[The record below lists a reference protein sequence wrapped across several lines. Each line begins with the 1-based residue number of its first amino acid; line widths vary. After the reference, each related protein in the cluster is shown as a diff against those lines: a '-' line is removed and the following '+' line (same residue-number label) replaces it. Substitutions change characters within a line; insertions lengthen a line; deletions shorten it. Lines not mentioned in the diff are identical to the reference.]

1 MLSKI
6 LKLSLLILFIV
17 VSVSLYE
24 TDRKYSDLKK
34 ELKEKKALINDQL
47 IYINK
52 NNASHEINI
61 KKKLKKLEFP
71 KYKSLEINLY
81 NNKKKLNFYKSNNQL
96 VRGINNFFPGSG
108 YLDLYENKLFLIS
121 ATGLIGYSN
130 NLYGDS
136 IIFNQI
142 NNNIND
148 FLSLDEINKGNWF
161 SVKDLLVVN
170 NNIYVSFTNEQKN
183 NCWNTSVIVA
193 KLNFEYLKFSNFFEP
208 KYCVKSKNNYDKEFN
223 AHQSGGKLFKYD
235 DDNIIL
241 TMGDYRLRK
250 LAQDINSTFGK
261 ILKLNSKSKK
271 YEILS
276 LGHRNPQGLYYDL
289 DKDYIISTEHGPHGG
304 DEINLNLN
312 TKIVKNFGW
321 AISSYGEHY
330 GGKESHENKNKY
342 KKYPLHKSHKDY
354 NFIEPIK
361 YFVPSIGISQ
371 LVQIKQNKF
380 LLSSLKD
387 ESIYTF
393 ALNEKNELTEF
404 KRIEIGER
412 IRDMVYDSEKKEVVL
427 FLENTASIGILKTN

>member
-17 VSVSLYE
+17 VSVTLYE
-24 TDRKYSDLKK
+24 TDKKYSDLKK
-34 ELKEKKALINDQL
+34 ELKAKKALINDQL

-61 KKKLKKLEFP
+61 KKKIKKLEFP

-208 KYCVKSKNNYDKEFN
+208 KYCVKSKDNYDKEFN

-261 ILKLNSKSKK
+261 ILKLNSKSKR

-276 LGHRNPQGLYYDL
+276 LGHRNPQGLYYNL
-289 DKDYIISTEHGPHGG
+289 DKDYVISTEHGPHGG

-330 GGKESHENKNKY
+330 GGKESYENKSKY

-393 ALNEKNELTEF
+393 TLNEKNELTEF

>member
-17 VSVSLYE
+17 VSVTLYE

-108 YLDLYENKLFLIS
+108 YLDLHENKLFLIS

-130 NLYGDS
+130 NLYEDS

-276 LGHRNPQGLYYDL
+276 LGHRNPQGLYYNL

-412 IRDMVYDSEKKEVVL
+412 IRDMVYDSEKKEVLL

>member
-17 VSVSLYE
+17 VSVTLYE

-61 KKKLKKLEFP
+61 KKKIKKLEFP

-261 ILKLNSKSKK
+261 ILKLNSKSKR

-276 LGHRNPQGLYYDL
+276 LGHRNPQGLYYNL
-289 DKDYIISTEHGPHGG
+289 DKDYVISTEHGPHGG

-393 ALNEKNELTEF
+393 TLNKKNELTEF

>member
-17 VSVSLYE
+17 VSVTLYE

-276 LGHRNPQGLYYDL
+276 LGHRNPQGLYYNL

-412 IRDMVYDSEKKEVVL
+412 IRDMVYDSEKKEVLL

>member
-17 VSVSLYE
+17 VSVTLYE

-261 ILKLNSKSKK
+261 ILKLNSKTKR

-276 LGHRNPQGLYYDL
+276 LGHRNPQGLYYNL

-330 GGKESHENKNKY
+330 GGKESYENKSKY

>member
-17 VSVSLYE
+17 VSVTLYE

-61 KKKLKKLEFP
+61 KKKIKKLEFP

-261 ILKLNSKSKK
+261 ILKLNSKSKR

-289 DKDYIISTEHGPHGG
+289 DKDYVISTEHGPDGG

-330 GGKESHENKNKY
+330 GGKESYENKSKY

-393 ALNEKNELTEF
+393 TLNKKNELTEF

-412 IRDMVYDSEKKEVVL
+412 IRDMVYDSEKKEVIL

>member
-17 VSVSLYE
+17 VSVTLYE

-61 KKKLKKLEFP
+61 KKKIKKLEFP

-130 NLYGDS
+130 NLYEDS

>member
-17 VSVSLYE
+17 VSVTLYE
-24 TDRKYSDLKK
+24 TDKKYSDLKK
-34 ELKEKKALINDQL
+34 ELKAKKALINDQL

-61 KKKLKKLEFP
+61 KKKIKKLEFP

-261 ILKLNSKSKK
+261 ILKLNSKSKR

-289 DKDYIISTEHGPHGG
+289 DKDYVISTEHGPHGG

-330 GGKESHENKNKY
+330 GGKESYENKSKY

-371 LVQIKQNKF
+371 LIQIKQNKF

-393 ALNEKNELTEF
+393 TLNKKNELTEF

-412 IRDMVYDSEKKEVVL
+412 IRDMVYDSEKKEVIL

>member
-61 KKKLKKLEFP
+61 KKKIKKLEFP

-208 KYCVKSKNNYDKEFN
+208 KYCVKSKDNYDKEFN

-261 ILKLNSKSKK
+261 ILKLNSKSKR

-289 DKDYIISTEHGPHGG
+289 DKDYVISTEHGPDGG

-330 GGKESHENKNKY
+330 GGKESYENKSKY

-393 ALNEKNELTEF
+393 TLNKKNELTEF

>member
-17 VSVSLYE
+17 VSVTLYE

-61 KKKLKKLEFP
+61 KKKIKKLEFP

-261 ILKLNSKSKK
+261 ILKLNSKSKR

-276 LGHRNPQGLYYDL
+276 LGHRNPQGLYYNL

-380 LLSSLKD
+380 ILSSLKD

>member
-17 VSVSLYE
+17 VSVTLYE

-61 KKKLKKLEFP
+61 KKKIKKLEFP

-261 ILKLNSKSKK
+261 ILKLNSKSKR

-276 LGHRNPQGLYYDL
+276 LGHRNPQGLYYNL
-289 DKDYIISTEHGPHGG
+289 DKDYVISTEHGPHGG

-330 GGKESHENKNKY
+330 GGKESHENKNNY

-393 ALNEKNELTEF
+393 TLNKKNELTEF

-412 IRDMVYDSEKKEVVL
+412 IRDMVYDSEKKEVLL

>member
-17 VSVSLYE
+17 VSVTLYE

-61 KKKLKKLEFP
+61 KKKIKKLEFP

-130 NLYGDS
+130 NLYEDS

-261 ILKLNSKSKK
+261 ILKLNSKSKR

-412 IRDMVYDSEKKEVVL
+412 IRDMVYDSEKKEVLL

>member
-61 KKKLKKLEFP
+61 KKKIKKLEFP

-261 ILKLNSKSKK
+261 ILKLNSKSKR

-276 LGHRNPQGLYYDL
+276 LGHRNPQGLYYNL
-289 DKDYIISTEHGPHGG
+289 DKDYVISTEHGPHGG

-330 GGKESHENKNKY
+330 GGKESYENKSKY

-393 ALNEKNELTEF
+393 TLNEKNELTEF

>member
-17 VSVSLYE
+17 VSVTLYE

-276 LGHRNPQGLYYDL
+276 LGHRNPQGLYYNL
-289 DKDYIISTEHGPHGG
+289 DKDYVISTEHGPHGG

>member
-61 KKKLKKLEFP
+61 KKKIKKLEFP

-261 ILKLNSKSKK
+261 ILKLNSKSKR

-289 DKDYIISTEHGPHGG
+289 DKDYVISTEHGPHGG

-330 GGKESHENKNKY
+330 GGKESYENKSKY

-371 LVQIKQNKF
+371 LIQIKQNKF

-393 ALNEKNELTEF
+393 TLNEKNELTEF

>member
-17 VSVSLYE
+17 VSVTLYE

-61 KKKLKKLEFP
+61 KKKIKKLEFP

-130 NLYGDS
+130 NLYEDS

-276 LGHRNPQGLYYDL
+276 LGHRNPQGLYYNL

>member
-17 VSVSLYE
+17 VSVTLYE

-61 KKKLKKLEFP
+61 KKKIKKLEFP

-261 ILKLNSKSKK
+261 ILKLNSKSKR

-289 DKDYIISTEHGPHGG
+289 DKDYVISTEHGPHGG

-330 GGKESHENKNKY
+330 GGKESYENKSKY

-393 ALNEKNELTEF
+393 TLNKKNELTEF

-412 IRDMVYDSEKKEVVL
+412 IRDMVYDSEKKEVIL

>member
-130 NLYGDS
+130 NLYEDS

-289 DKDYIISTEHGPHGG
+289 D
-304 DEINLNLN
+304 
-312 TKIVKNFGW
+312 
-321 AISSYGEHY
+321 
-330 GGKESHENKNKY
+330 
-342 KKYPLHKSHKDY
+342 
-354 NFIEPIK
+354 
-361 YFVPSIGISQ
+361 
-371 LVQIKQNKF
+371 
-380 LLSSLKD
+380 LSL
-387 ESIYTF
+387 IH
-393 ALNEKNELTEF
+393 
-404 KRIEIGER
+404 I
-412 IRDMVYDSEKKEVVL
+412 
-427 FLENTASIGILKTN
+427 

>member
-6 LKLSLLILFIV
+6 LKLSLLTLFIV
-17 VSVSLYE
+17 VSVTLYE
-24 TDRKYSDLKK
+24 TDSKYSDLKK

-108 YLDLYENKLFLIS
+108 YLDLHENKLFLIS

-261 ILKLNSKSKK
+261 ILKLNSKSKR

-276 LGHRNPQGLYYDL
+276 LGHRNPQGLYYNL

-330 GGKESHENKNKY
+330 GGKESYENKSKY

-412 IRDMVYDSEKKEVVL
+412 IRDMVYDSEKKEVLL

>member
-6 LKLSLLILFIV
+6 LKSSLLILFIV

-61 KKKLKKLEFP
+61 KKKIKKLEFP

-261 ILKLNSKSKK
+261 ILKLNSKSKR

-289 DKDYIISTEHGPHGG
+289 DKDYVISTEHGPHGG

-330 GGKESHENKNKY
+330 GGKESYENKSKY

-371 LVQIKQNKF
+371 LIQIKQNKF

-393 ALNEKNELTEF
+393 TLNEKNELTEF

>member
-17 VSVSLYE
+17 VSVTLYE

-61 KKKLKKLEFP
+61 KKKIKKLEFP

-261 ILKLNSKSKK
+261 ILKLNSKSKR

-276 LGHRNPQGLYYDL
+276 LGHRNPQGLYYNL
-289 DKDYIISTEHGPHGG
+289 DKDYVISTEHGPHGG

-412 IRDMVYDSEKKEVVL
+412 IRDMVYDSEKKEVLL

>member
-17 VSVSLYE
+17 VSVTLYE

-61 KKKLKKLEFP
+61 KKKIKKLEFP

-261 ILKLNSKSKK
+261 ILKLNSKSKR

-276 LGHRNPQGLYYDL
+276 LGHRNPQGLYYNL
-289 DKDYIISTEHGPHGG
+289 DKDYVISTEHGPHGG

-330 GGKESHENKNKY
+330 GGKESYENKSKY

-371 LVQIKQNKF
+371 LIQIKQNKF

-393 ALNEKNELTEF
+393 TLNKKNELTEF

-412 IRDMVYDSEKKEVVL
+412 IRDMVYDSEKKEVIL

>member
-61 KKKLKKLEFP
+61 KKKIKKLEFP

-261 ILKLNSKSKK
+261 ILKLNSKSKR

-276 LGHRNPQGLYYDL
+276 LGHRNPQGLYYNL
-289 DKDYIISTEHGPHGG
+289 DKDYVISTEHGPHGG

-330 GGKESHENKNKY
+330 GGKESYENKSKY

-371 LVQIKQNKF
+371 LIQIKQNKF

-393 ALNEKNELTEF
+393 TLNKKNELTEF

>member
-17 VSVSLYE
+17 VSVTLYE

-61 KKKLKKLEFP
+61 KKKIKKLEFP

-108 YLDLYENKLFLIS
+108 YLDLHENKLFLIS

-130 NLYGDS
+130 NLYEDS

-393 ALNEKNELTEF
+393 TLNEKNELTEF

>member
-17 VSVSLYE
+17 VSVTLYE
-24 TDRKYSDLKK
+24 TDSKYSDLKK

-61 KKKLKKLEFP
+61 KKKIKKLEFP

-108 YLDLYENKLFLIS
+108 YLDLHENKLFLIS

-130 NLYGDS
+130 NLYEDS

-276 LGHRNPQGLYYDL
+276 LGHRNPQGLYYNL

-412 IRDMVYDSEKKEVVL
+412 IRDMVYDSEKKEVLL

>member
-17 VSVSLYE
+17 VSVTLYE

-61 KKKLKKLEFP
+61 KKKIKKLEFP

-142 NNNIND
+142 NKNIND

-261 ILKLNSKSKK
+261 ILKLNSKSKR

-276 LGHRNPQGLYYDL
+276 LGHRNPQGLYYNL
-289 DKDYIISTEHGPHGG
+289 DKDYVISTEHGPHGG

-330 GGKESHENKNKY
+330 GGKESYENKSKY

-393 ALNEKNELTEF
+393 TLNKKNELTEF

-412 IRDMVYDSEKKEVVL
+412 IRDMVYDSEKKEVIL

>member
-17 VSVSLYE
+17 VSVTLYE

-61 KKKLKKLEFP
+61 KKKIKKLEFP

-208 KYCVKSKNNYDKEFN
+208 KYCVKSKDNYDKEFN

-261 ILKLNSKSKK
+261 ILKLNSKSKR

-289 DKDYIISTEHGPHGG
+289 DKDYVISTEHGPHGG

-330 GGKESHENKNKY
+330 GGKESYENKSKY

-393 ALNEKNELTEF
+393 TLNEKNELTEF

>member
-17 VSVSLYE
+17 VSVTLYE
-24 TDRKYSDLKK
+24 TDSKYSDLKK

-108 YLDLYENKLFLIS
+108 YLDLHENKLFLIS

-130 NLYGDS
+130 NLYEDS

>member
-1 MLSKI
+1 M
-6 LKLSLLILFIV
+6 
-17 VSVSLYE
+17 
-24 TDRKYSDLKK
+24 
-34 ELKEKKALINDQL
+34 
-47 IYINK
+47 
-52 NNASHEINI
+52 
-61 KKKLKKLEFP
+61 
-71 KYKSLEINLY
+71 
-81 NNKKKLNFYKSNNQL
+81 
-96 VRGINNFFPGSG
+96 RGINNFFPGSG

-261 ILKLNSKSKK
+261 ILKLNSKSKR

-289 DKDYIISTEHGPHGG
+289 DKDYVISTEHGPHGG

-330 GGKESHENKNKY
+330 GGKESYENKSKY

-371 LVQIKQNKF
+371 LIQIKQNKF

-393 ALNEKNELTEF
+393 TLNEKNELTEF

>member
-17 VSVSLYE
+17 VSVTLYE

-61 KKKLKKLEFP
+61 KKKIKKLEFP

-108 YLDLYENKLFLIS
+108 YLDIYENKLFLIS

-130 NLYGDS
+130 NLYEDS

-261 ILKLNSKSKK
+261 ILKLNSKSKR

-276 LGHRNPQGLYYDL
+276 LGHRNPQGLYYNL
-289 DKDYIISTEHGPHGG
+289 DKDYVISTEHGPHGG

-330 GGKESHENKNKY
+330 GGKESYENKSKY

-393 ALNEKNELTEF
+393 TLNKKNELTEF

-427 FLENTASIGILKTN
+427 FLENTASIGILKIN

>member
-17 VSVSLYE
+17 VSVTLYE

-61 KKKLKKLEFP
+61 KKKIKKLEFP

-276 LGHRNPQGLYYDL
+276 LGHRNPQGLYYNL
-289 DKDYIISTEHGPHGG
+289 DKDYVISTEHGPHGG

>member
-17 VSVSLYE
+17 VSVTLYE

-61 KKKLKKLEFP
+61 KKKIKKLEFP

-261 ILKLNSKSKK
+261 ILKLNSKSKR

-276 LGHRNPQGLYYDL
+276 LGHRNPQGLYYNL
-289 DKDYIISTEHGPHGG
+289 DKDYVISTEHGPHGG

-393 ALNEKNELTEF
+393 TLNKKNELTEF

-412 IRDMVYDSEKKEVVL
+412 IRDMVYDSEKKEVIL

>member
-17 VSVSLYE
+17 VSVTLYE

-61 KKKLKKLEFP
+61 KKKIKKLEFP

-261 ILKLNSKSKK
+261 ILKLNSKSKR

-276 LGHRNPQGLYYDL
+276 LGHRNPQGLYYNL
-289 DKDYIISTEHGPHGG
+289 DKDYVISTEHGPHGG

-393 ALNEKNELTEF
+393 VLNEKNELTEF

>member
-1 MLSKI
+1 MKI
-6 LKLSLLILFIV
+6 LTKWNIYAIKWTI
-17 VSVSLYE
+17 YE

-81 NNKKKLNFYKSNNQL
+81 KNKKKLNFYKSNNQL

-130 NLYGDS
+130 NLYEDS

-261 ILKLNSKSKK
+261 ILKLNSKSKR

-276 LGHRNPQGLYYDL
+276 LGHRNPQGLYYNL

>member
-17 VSVSLYE
+17 VSVTLYE

-108 YLDLYENKLFLIS
+108 YLDLHENKLFLIS

-130 NLYGDS
+130 NLYEDS

-241 TMGDYRLRK
+241 TMGEYRLRK

-276 LGHRNPQGLYYDL
+276 LGHRNPQGLYYNL

>member
-17 VSVSLYE
+17 VSVTLYE

-61 KKKLKKLEFP
+61 KKKIKKLEFP

-261 ILKLNSKSKK
+261 ILKLNSKSKR

-276 LGHRNPQGLYYDL
+276 LGHRNPQGLYYNL
-289 DKDYIISTEHGPHGG
+289 DKDYVISTEHGPHGG

-330 GGKESHENKNKY
+330 GGKESYENKSKY

-371 LVQIKQNKF
+371 LVQIQQNKF

-393 ALNEKNELTEF
+393 TLNKKNELTEF

>member
-61 KKKLKKLEFP
+61 KKKIKKLEFP

-261 ILKLNSKSKK
+261 ILKLNSKSKR

-289 DKDYIISTEHGPHGG
+289 DKDYVISTEHGPHGG

-330 GGKESHENKNKY
+330 GGKESYENKSKY

-393 ALNEKNELTEF
+393 TLNEKNELTEF

>member
-17 VSVSLYE
+17 VSVTLYE

-61 KKKLKKLEFP
+61 KKKIKKLEFP

-108 YLDLYENKLFLIS
+108 YLDLHENKLFLIS

-130 NLYGDS
+130 NLNEDS

-276 LGHRNPQGLYYDL
+276 LGHRNPQGLYYNL

-330 GGKESHENKNKY
+330 GGKESYENKSKY

>member
-17 VSVSLYE
+17 VSVTLYE

-61 KKKLKKLEFP
+61 KKKIKKLEFP

-208 KYCVKSKNNYDKEFN
+208 KYCVKSKDNYDKEFN

-261 ILKLNSKSKK
+261 ILKLNSKSKR

-289 DKDYIISTEHGPHGG
+289 DKDYVISTEHGPDGG

-330 GGKESHENKNKY
+330 GGKESYENKSKY

-393 ALNEKNELTEF
+393 TLNEKNELTEF